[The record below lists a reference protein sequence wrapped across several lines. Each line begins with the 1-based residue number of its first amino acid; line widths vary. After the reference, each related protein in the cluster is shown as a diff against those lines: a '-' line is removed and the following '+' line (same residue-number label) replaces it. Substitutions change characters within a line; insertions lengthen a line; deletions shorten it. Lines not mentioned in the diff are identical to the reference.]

1 MMSIARP
8 LVLANSPVLG
18 SPQTVAMAQTSN
30 PAQRA
35 NQQARLILQNPRAL
49 EEAQM
54 PALRLSQEMNVTNE
68 PQLSSAEARQVWE
81 SLQLKPG
88 EVIAQ
93 SAQLREA
100 KAKTEAATKAVQA
113 LQSEVMQLKTQLQ
126 EQQATAW
133 QQPAVYAAGAAVLGL
148 GFLWLLERKKKLAA
162 QEHLL
167 AMTDELRSGLDMSL
181 GPSINFAESLLPAQ
195 VFSAPPQKQS
205 KQANIAARVP
215 LGHDLP
221 VDSSLRQDAE
231 MQAIA
236 PSASWWKRLKRQ
248 SDADAMVSAGG
259 YESSA
264 AYPSTQAMV
273 QSTEIDAYEDS
284 TELEDMQA
292 PVQAYY
298 DPTQANVELLSQTRI
313 KPASGDDAMGHL
325 LEIRMAVQA
334 LCVLGQPL
342 AAQTLLYQHI
352 EAVPNTC
359 AWAYMEYLDLCAQL
373 SQRDEF
379 EAMRKRYRVQFNRL
393 APYWMEPNAS
403 IQALDT
409 YERPMLEL
417 SIAWSNKEEART
429 LIATWLLGTL
439 HARRLFQLP
448 AYHDLLDLY
457 EMLEFYEAEPP
468 PADWVPT
475 VSLLDLDYEFAIDV
489 KIEAQPEQEA
499 LRSIPAVKTG
509 NFAVDFNVAAGVSQ
523 PAALN
528 PLPEIP
534 NVANKPGVR

>member
-1 MMSIARP
+1 
-8 LVLANSPVLG
+8 
-18 SPQTVAMAQTSN
+18 MAQALTN
-30 PAQRA
+30 AQRST
-35 NQQARLILQNPRAL
+35 NLQVRLILQDPRAW
-49 EEAQM
+49 EEAQV
-54 PALRLSQEMNVTNE
+54 PALRLSQEMNVTSA

-81 SLQLKPG
+81 SLQLRPE
-88 EVIAQ
+88 EVLVQ
-93 SAQLREA
+93 STQLREA
-100 KAKTEAATKAVQA
+100 NAKADAAAKQVKVLQAEAA
-113 LQSEVMQLKTQLQ
+113 QLKAQLQ

-133 QQPAVYAAGAAVLGL
+133 QQPVAIGAGAVLLGM
-148 GFLWLLERKKKLAA
+148 GFLWLTERKKRLAA
-162 QEHLL
+162 QEYLL
-167 AMTDELRSGLDMSL
+167 AMPGDLNSRLDMPYGS
-181 GPSINFAESLLPAQ
+181 SMDFAESSLPP
-195 VFSAPPQKQS
+195 SIPPSELRAYSLGQS
-205 KQANIAARVP
+205 TIASDAKPSSYRQA
-215 LGHDLP
+215 
-221 VDSSLRQDAE
+221 DSHQDAQPHPE
-231 MQAIA
+231 KERAVQKVPVVQDAAMATM
-236 PSASWWKRLKRQ
+236 ASPQPWWKRLKRPP
-248 SDADAMVSAGG
+248 DAGAAASAGG

-264 AYPSTQAMV
+264 TYPSTQV
-273 QSTEIDAYEDS
+273 QHTEIDSYEGS

-292 PVQAYY
+292 PAQAYY

-373 SQRDEF
+373 SQRDAF
-379 EAMRKRYRVQFNRL
+379 EAMRKRYRLQFNRL

-403 IQALDT
+403 VQTLDT

-417 SIAWSNKEEART
+417 SIAWANKEEART
-429 LIATWLLGTL
+429 VIATWLLGTL

-457 EMLEFYEAEPP
+457 EMLEFYETEPP

-475 VSLLDLDYEFAIDV
+475 VSLLDLDYEFATDV

-509 NFAVDFNVAAGVSQ
+509 DFAVDFNVAAGVSQ
-523 PAALN
+523 PAALGS
-528 PLPEIP
+528 LPDIP
-534 NVANKPGVR
+534 SATNKPGAR